1 MNDTTILLV
10 GHGSRET
17 AGNDEVERFTHTWRA
32 RHPQWRTELCFIEF
46 AEVEVEA
53 GLARAAQGAS
63 RVIVVPLILN
73 AAGHVKMEIPGHIAR
88 ARLQWP
94 GVRFDYAPHLGVCD
108 PILTILRRQ
117 LRGCMQDLD
126 MPDPTTTGVI
136 LLGRGSSD
144 RQANGEMARMA
155 RWLFEET
162 DHELVDLAFTGITY
176 PRLERAV
183 QRQVLLGM
191 KQIVVLPYY
200 LFTGTLIQRIA
211 RQVNHLKQQYPQLR
225 FAQGSYFGFEPEI
238 DALLAERVQALM
250 DGALPGVHIGEEAL
264 HWQPHRHDGH
274 DHHAPGHAHGHEH
287 HHDHPH
293 GHDHDHD
300 HGHAHDHG
308 HGHHH
313 HGHGEAHA

>member
-1 MNDTTILLV
+1 MTATTILLI

-17 AGNDEVERFTHTWRA
+17 AGNDEVERFTQTWRA

-46 AEVEVEA
+46 ADVEVEA
-53 GLARAAQGAS
+53 GLAHAAQGAG

-73 AAGHVKMEIPGHIAR
+73 AAGHVKMEIPAHIAR

-94 GVRFDYAPHLGVCD
+94 GVRFDYAPHLGVCE
-108 PILTILRRQ
+108 PILAILKRQ
-117 LRGCMQDLD
+117 LRGCMQELD
-126 MPDPTTTGVI
+126 MPDPTTTGVV

-144 RQANGEMARMA
+144 REANGEMARMA

-176 PRLERAV
+176 PRLEGVV

-191 KQIVVLPYY
+191 KQVVVLPYY

-211 RQVNHLKQQYPQLR
+211 RQVTHLKQQYPQLR

-238 DALLAERVQALM
+238 DGLLAERVQALM
-250 DGALPGVHIGEEAL
+250 DGALASVHIGDEAL
-264 HWQPHRHDGH
+264 HWQPHRHDA
-274 DHHAPGHAHGHEH
+274 HAPHEH
-287 HHDHPH
+287 GHDHPH
-293 GHDHDHD
+293 L
-300 HGHAHDHG
+300 HDHG
-308 HGHHH
+308 HGHEHEHGHH
-313 HGHGEAHA
+313 HPHPEARA